1 MSLVSGKIDPRDG
14 AAIDVLVGVSKN
26 RKARL
31 LAVSLPVPSRVAL
44 RLQLDTG
51 SSLTAFP
58 SHVFQ
63 SLGITRFRTVPVSTP
78 STLPGKPHIADQYD
92 VSLALV
98 SGLNRYVIESI
109 HAIAAEDFHPS
120 VGVQGIIGRDVLQ
133 RCVFQY
139 FGPHNRFEFGW

>member
-1 MSLVSGKIDPRDG
+1 MSLVSGEIDPRDG
-14 AAIDVLVGVSKN
+14 AAIDVLIGVSKN

-31 LAVSLPVPSRVAL
+31 VAAGLAVPSRVAL

-51 SSLTAFP
+51 STLTAFP

-63 SLGITRFRTVPVSTP
+63 SRGITRFRTVPVSTP

-98 SGLNRYVIESI
+98 SSMKRYVIESI

-120 VGVQGIIGRDVLQ
+120 EGVQGIIGRDVLQ
-133 RCVFQY
+133 RCVFPIFWASQ
-139 FGPHNRFEFGW
+139 